1 MKHQQTAPARTV
13 RAKSPPHGAV
23 AAGTMTDALD
33 PHAGREALIRT
44 TAYSYY
50 EARGCVDGHDLE
62 DWLKAEAE
70 FEQSHAPLAA
80 QTPPGSTSH

>member
-1 MKHQQTAPARTV
+1 MKHQQTTPLRAT
-13 RAKSPPHGAV
+13 RAKRPPHDSP
-23 AAGTMTDALD
+23 TDDTATERRD
-33 PHAGREALIRT
+33 TLIRT

-70 FEQSHAPLAA
+70 FEQS
-80 QTPPGSTSH
+80 STSLTPQATRRSASH